1 MKNIAIIIIIAL
13 FCLELSAATIP
24 TAEKNLD
31 VLKQSLLIIKSSY
44 VKAGLSDKKLI
55 YGAINGMV
63 KTLDDPFTNFLTP
76 EEFGELNN
84 ETSGQFGGIG
94 IIVTLKDNLVTVI
107 TPIYDSPAERAG
119 VIPGDIITAVNNQ
132 QIKKGE
138 LKKALSLLKGELGTT
153 VEISV
158 LHPQINKQDKFI
170 LTREVIKDTSLIYA
184 GVTPQKYGYVRI
196 RNFSSSTA
204 DDLEQELIRIEKT
217 GIKGFILDLRSNPGG
232 LLTAGIKTAN
242 LFLQSGTI
250 LTTRS
255 RDGDQNVYLADSQKA
270 HTDYPMVVIIDR
282 GSASAA
288 EIVSAA
294 LHDNKRAILVGEKS
308 FGKGCVQTVR
318 TLEDG
323 SALSLTTAWYYTP
336 NGICI
341 HNKGIKPDVNVY
353 NPIITDKE
361 KLKALISKIR
371 KDQQKSYQQIMIHN
385 VYHFKPEP
393 SDKQLMRAI
402 SVLDEFWKFR
412 RMYEKYINTG
422 N

>member
-1 MKNIAIIIIIAL
+1 MKKLILGIMIFFSINL
-13 FCLELSAATIP
+13 FGATIP
-24 TAEKNLD
+24 TSEKSLD
-31 VLKQSLLIIKSSY
+31 VLKQALLIIKSSY

-63 KTLDDPFTNFLTP
+63 KTLNDPFTNFLTP
-76 EEFGELNN
+76 EEYGALNN
-84 ETSGQFGGIG
+84 ETSGEFGGIG

-107 TPIYDSPAERAG
+107 SPIYDSPAERAG
-119 VIPGDIITAVNNQ
+119 IVAGDIITSVNNE
-132 QIKKGE
+132 QIKRGE
-138 LKKALSLLKGELGTT
+138 LKKALTLLKGELGTT
-153 VEISV
+153 VEISIFN
-158 LHPQINKQDKFI
+158 PQTKKQDDLT
-170 LTREVIKDTSLIYA
+170 LTREIIKDTSIVYA
-184 GVTPQKYGYVRI
+184 GITPENYGYVRI
-196 RNFSSSTA
+196 RNFSASTPN
-204 DDLEQELIRIEKT
+204 DLEQELINMKKV

-242 LFLQSGTI
+242 LFLKFGTI

-270 HTDYPMVVIIDR
+270 YTDFPMVILIDR

-294 LHDNKRAILVGEKS
+294 LHDNKRAILVGERS

-336 NGICI
+336 AGICI
-341 HNKGIKPDVNVY
+341 HNKGIKPDITVQ
-353 NPIITDKE
+353 NPLITDKE
-361 KLKALISKIR
+361 KLKELIKKIR
-371 KDQQKSYQQIMIHN
+371 KDQQKSYQEMMLHN

-393 SDKQLMRAI
+393 SDKQLLRGI
-402 SVLDEFWKFR
+402 QVLDEFWKFR
-412 RMYEKYINTG
+412 KMYEKYINTA

>member
-1 MKNIAIIIIIAL
+1 MKKIIVSIVIL
-13 FCLELSAATIP
+13 LLSINSYCATIP

-31 VLKQSLLIIKSSY
+31 VLKQALLIIKSSY
-44 VKAGLSDKKLI
+44 VKAGLSDEKLI

-63 KTLDDPFTNFLTP
+63 KTLNDPFTNFLTP
-76 EEFGELNN
+76 EEFGKLNN

-94 IIVTLKDNLVTVI
+94 IIVTLKNDLVTVI
-107 TPIYDSPAERAG
+107 SPIFDSPAERAG
-119 VIPGDIITAVNNQ
+119 IIAGDIITAVNDKP
-132 QIKKGE
+132 IKKGE
-138 LKKALSLLKGELGTT
+138 LKKALTLLKGELGTT
-153 VEISV
+153 VEVEI
-158 LHPQINKQDKFI
+158 LHPQIGKKDTMM

-184 GVTPQKYGYVRI
+184 GITPEKYGYVRI
-196 RNFSSSTA
+196 RNFSSSTP
-204 DDLEQELIRIEKT
+204 DDLEQELSRLEKS

-242 LFLQSGTI
+242 LFLESGTI

-270 HTDYPMVVIIDR
+270 HTSYPMVILINS

-318 TLEDG
+318 KLEDG

-336 NGICI
+336 SGVCI
-341 HNKGIKPDVNVY
+341 HNKGIMPDIKAI

-361 KLKALISKIR
+361 KLKELISKIR
-371 KDQQKSYQQIMIHN
+371 KDQQQSYQQMMLHK
-385 VYHFKPEP
+385 VYKFKPEP
-393 SDKQLMRAI
+393 SDNQLIMGI
-402 SVLDEFWKFR
+402 QVLNEFWKFR
-412 RMYEKYINTG
+412 NMYEKYFNSD